1 MPIKFKNPFH
11 EEPTLEELQEQE
23 ERKTLQLS
31 IAQKEMMIKKLE
43 AEGKK
48 WQHFSVDGT
57 KRGIDFAKV
66 RAWLRGTKGSK
77 K

>member
-1 MPIKFKNPFH
+1 MPINIKNPFKQ
-11 EEPTLEELQEQE
+11 EPTLEELQEQE

-31 IAQKEMMIKKLE
+31 IAQKEMMIRKLE

-48 WQHFSVDGT
+48 WQHFSVDG
-57 KRGIDFAKV
+57 KKSGIQWDKV
-66 RAWLRGTKGSK
+66 RAWLRGTKGGK